1 MQNDGK
7 IILKPAKT
15 ENPIYVKII
24 LLVVAV
30 AFIVAGSFMIT
41 KTNKDKVYYRET
53 SAVITSIDEYETI
66 EEKPDGRRIITKV
79 RDVYV
84 TYTVDDKTYED
95 AKLPG
100 SNIKMKVGQY
110 VTVTYDERK
119 PETPIA
125 NAKESYGL
133 AIGIIVAG
141 CLICLAIIVYAVVLC
156 IRKRKE
162 QERIQKLIET
172 GVKIRAT
179 VASIIP
185 APFPHFYCTVDGFDY
200 TSAYFEENFE
210 LYTGCFVDIYFERQ
224 GFEARKFADMCHNNY
239 YIDLNS
245 VERGPYKEPN
255 VY

>member
-1 MQNDGK
+1 MSKDER
-7 IILKPAKT
+7 IILNPAKT

-24 LLVVAV
+24 LLLVAV
-30 AFIVAGSFMIT
+30 VFVVTGSFMIV
-41 KTNKDKVYYRET
+41 KTNKDKAYYRET
-53 SAVITSIDEYETI
+53 SAVINSIDEYETV
-66 EEKPDGRRIITKV
+66 ERKPDGRRIITKV

-84 TYTVDDKTYED
+84 TYSVDDKTYED

-100 SNIKMKVGQY
+100 SNIKMKVGQT
-110 VTVTYDERK
+110 VTVTYDERN
-119 PETPIA
+119 PDTPIA

-141 CLICLAIIVYAVVLC
+141 SLICLSIIVYAVVSC

-179 VASIIP
+179 VASIIS
-185 APFPHFYCTVDGFDY
+185 APHPHFYCTVDGFDY
-200 TSAYFEENFE
+200 KSTFFEENFE
-210 LYTGCFVDIYFERQ
+210 LYTGCLVDIYFERE
-224 GFEARKFADMCHNNY
+224 GYEARKFADMYHNNY

>member
-1 MQNDGK
+1 MSKDER
-7 IILKPAKT
+7 IILNPAKT

-100 SNIKMKVGQY
+100 SNIKMKVGQT
-110 VTVTYDERK
+110 VTVTYDERN
-119 PETPIA
+119 PDTPIA

-141 CLICLAIIVYAVVLC
+141 SLICLSIIVHAVVSC

-179 VASIIP
+179 VVSIIS
-185 APFPHFYCTVDGFDY
+185 APHPHFYCTVDGFDY
-200 TSAYFEENFE
+200 KSTYFEENFE
-210 LYTGCFVDIYFERQ
+210 LYTGCFVDIYFERE
-224 GFEARKFADMCHNNY
+224 GYEARKFADMYHNNY

-245 VERGPYKEPN
+245 IERGPYKEPN
-255 VY
+255 IY